1 MPVGS
6 VVQAGETWVLI
17 QSDGGVFYRSSR
29 KDCSFRCK
37 VGDPVGFEIA
47 IDPGTRHAVASNVGM
62 VPR

>member
-17 QSDGGVFYRSSR
+17 QSDGGVFYRASR
-29 KDCSFRCK
+29 KDCWFRCE
-37 VGDPVGFEIA
+37 VGDPVAFDVA
-47 IDPGTRHAVASNVGM
+47 TDPGTNHAIASNVGL